1 MNSNSVRTLP
11 TTGIYRFS
19 NINRALSPTG
29 VGSGLGGGITGGNT
43 GDVLFDT
50 DFFLGQENTL
60 GLIRRI
66 FNGQ

>member
-1 MNSNSVRTLP
+1 
-11 TTGIYRFS
+11 
-19 NINRALSPTG
+19 NINRALSPAG
-29 VGSGLGGGITGGNT
+29 AGAGLGGGLGVGFEGGFGGGIFGISV
-43 GDVLFDT
+43 GDPLFDT